1 MENIEKLNEQFLHIQ
16 GLLSKKDFA
25 AAIELLDSMFKEYSA
40 IDWVGDNK
48 ITDAESEQMQK
59 LHYVYKDFYAHHLIT
74 YYCQLFTA
82 LVSLLDEAAKYKNSI
97 TKAYA
102 HVDSILAELENLEKV
117 TQSED
122 SHNKLWL
129 ERSDYKT
136 VKSMLSDCCGLPQCG
151 ISQEDY
157 QDFLY
162 TYNHQP
168 DLLDD
173 EDTVE
178 DDEDTVEDDEDGYLD
193 MDNDYDDIEDY
204 FEKKSWCNIHFY
216 CLGVVKS
223 CTVGGN
229 INYRSIIDK
238 LQHDIGISPEVWQLK
253 DDSEF
258 NVVKKM
264 EALVT
269 SKLCNFNPTIDI
281 DHNILPT
288 LLEQVDNSNAPLSI
302 EVVAT
307 LNYRELGTTCIGY
320 VVSGKLTVGDKV
332 KLNFALGNGEHAP
345 ELDDNDVLSAK
356 VTWIE
361 TNGTELTTKA
371 IANQTLSFGLDIE
384 RFLLPETISSV
395 EHYEV

>member
-1 MENIEKLNEQFLHIQ
+1 MKDINVLNEKFLTAQ
-16 GLLSKKDFA
+16 ELWKKNEFA
-25 AAIELLDSMFKEYSA
+25 SAFEMLDGMYKEYSA
-40 IDWVGDNK
+40 MDWIEEGVS
-48 ITDAESEQMQK
+48 TDADANEQQQA
-59 LHYVYKDFYAHHLIT
+59 LHYIYKDFYAHHLIN

-82 LVSLLDEAAKYKNSI
+82 LVSLLDEAAKYKNNI

-117 TQSED
+117 APSEY
-122 SHNKLWL
+122 SHHKLWL

-173 EDTVE
+173 EDTGE
-178 DDEDTVEDDEDGYLD
+178 DDEDDYFD

-258 NVVKKM
+258 KVVKKM
-264 EALVT
+264 EDFVT

-281 DHNILPT
+281 DHTILPT

-332 KLNFALGNGEHAP
+332 KLNFALGNGEHTP

-384 RFLLPETISSV
+384 RYLLPETISSV
-395 EHYEV
+395 EHYKV

>member
-1 MENIEKLNEQFLHIQ
+1 MKDINVLNEKFLTAQ
-16 GLLSKKDFA
+16 ELWEKNEFA
-25 AAIELLDSMFKEYSA
+25 SAFEMLDGMYKEYSA
-40 IDWVGDNK
+40 MDWIEEGVS
-48 ITDAESEQMQK
+48 TDADANEQQQA
-59 LHYVYKDFYAHHLIT
+59 LHYIYKDFYAHHLIN

-82 LVSLLDEAAKYKNSI
+82 LVSLLDEAAKYKNNI

-117 TQSED
+117 APSEY
-122 SHNKLWL
+122 SHHKLWL

-173 EDTVE
+173 EDTGE
-178 DDEDTVEDDEDGYLD
+178 DDEDDYFD

-258 NVVKKM
+258 KVVKKM
-264 EALVT
+264 EDFVT

-332 KLNFALGNGEHAP
+332 KLNFALGNGEHTP

-371 IANQTLSFGLDIE
+371 IANQTLSFDLDIE
-384 RFLLPETISSV
+384 RYLLPETISGV
-395 EHYEV
+395 EHYKV

>member
-1 MENIEKLNEQFLHIQ
+1 MKDINVLNEKFLTAQ
-16 GLLSKKDFA
+16 ELWKKNEFA
-25 AAIELLDSMFKEYSA
+25 SAFEMLDGMYKEYSA
-40 IDWVGDNK
+40 MDWIEEGVS
-48 ITDAESEQMQK
+48 TDADANEQQQA
-59 LHYVYKDFYAHHLIT
+59 LHYIYKDFYAHHLIN

-82 LVSLLDEAAKYKNSI
+82 LVSLLDEAAKYKNNI

-117 TQSED
+117 APSEY
-122 SHNKLWL
+122 SHHKLWL

-173 EDTVE
+173 EDTGE
-178 DDEDTVEDDEDGYLD
+178 DDEDDYFD

-332 KLNFALGNGEHAP
+332 KLNFALGNGEHTP
-345 ELDDNDVLSAK
+345 KLDDNDVLSAK

-384 RFLLPETISSV
+384 RYLLPETISGV
-395 EHYEV
+395 EHYKV

>member
-1 MENIEKLNEQFLHIQ
+1 MKDINVLNEKFLTAQ
-16 GLLSKKDFA
+16 ELWEKNEFA
-25 AAIELLDSMFKEYSA
+25 SAFEMLDGMYKEYSA
-40 IDWVGDNK
+40 MDWIEEGVS
-48 ITDAESEQMQK
+48 TDADANEQQQA
-59 LHYVYKDFYAHHLIT
+59 LHYIYKDFYAHHLIN

-102 HVDSILAELENLEKV
+102 HVDSILAELGNLEKV
-117 TQSED
+117 APSED
-122 SHNKLWL
+122 SHHKLWL

-173 EDTVE
+173 EDTGE
-178 DDEDTVEDDEDGYLD
+178 DDEDDYFD

-258 NVVKKM
+258 KVVKKM

-332 KLNFALGNGEHAP
+332 KLNFALGNGEHTP

-384 RFLLPETISSV
+384 RYLLPETISGV
-395 EHYEV
+395 EHYKV

>member
-1 MENIEKLNEQFLHIQ
+1 MKDINVLNEKFLTAQ
-16 GLLSKKDFA
+16 ELWKKNEFA
-25 AAIELLDSMFKEYSA
+25 SAFEMLDGMYKEYSA
-40 IDWVGDNK
+40 MDWIEEGVS
-48 ITDAESEQMQK
+48 TDADANEQQQA
-59 LHYVYKDFYAHHLIT
+59 LHYIYKVFYAHHLIN

-82 LVSLLDEAAKYKNSI
+82 LVSLLDEAAKYKNNI

-117 TQSED
+117 APSEY
-122 SHNKLWL
+122 SHHKLWL

-173 EDTVE
+173 EDTGE
-178 DDEDTVEDDEDGYLD
+178 DDEDDYFD

-258 NVVKKM
+258 KVVKKM
-264 EALVT
+264 EDFVT

-332 KLNFALGNGEHAP
+332 KLNFALGNGEHTP

-384 RFLLPETISSV
+384 RYLLPETISSV
-395 EHYEV
+395 EHYKV

>member
-1 MENIEKLNEQFLHIQ
+1 MKDINVLNEKFLTAQ
-16 GLLSKKDFA
+16 ELWEKNEFA
-25 AAIELLDSMFKEYSA
+25 SAFEMLDEMYKEYSA
-40 IDWVGDNK
+40 MDWIEEGVS
-48 ITDAESEQMQK
+48 TDADANEQQQA
-59 LHYVYKDFYAHHLIT
+59 LHYIYKDFYAHHLIT

-82 LVSLLDEAAKYKNSI
+82 LVSLLDEAAKYKNNI

-117 TQSED
+117 APSED
-122 SHNKLWL
+122 SHHKLWL
-129 ERSDYKT
+129 ERRDYKN
-136 VKSMLSDCCGLPQCG
+136 VKSVLSDCCGLPQCG

-178 DDEDTVEDDEDGYLD
+178 DDEDDYLD
-193 MDNDYDDIEDY
+193 MDDYDDIEDY

-229 INYRSIIDK
+229 INYRSIIDR

-253 DDSEF
+253 DDREF
-258 NVVKKM
+258 KVVKKM

-395 EHYEV
+395 EHYKV

>member
-1 MENIEKLNEQFLHIQ
+1 MKDINVLNEKFLTAQ
-16 GLLSKKDFA
+16 ELWEKNEFA
-25 AAIELLDSMFKEYSA
+25 SAFEMLDGMYKEYSA
-40 IDWVGDNK
+40 MDWIEEGVS
-48 ITDAESEQMQK
+48 TDADANEQQQA
-59 LHYVYKDFYAHHLIT
+59 LHYIYKDFYAHHLIN

-102 HVDSILAELENLEKV
+102 HVDSILAELGNLEKV
-117 TQSED
+117 APSED
-122 SHNKLWL
+122 SHHKLWL

-173 EDTVE
+173 EDTGE
-178 DDEDTVEDDEDGYLD
+178 DDEDDYFD

-258 NVVKKM
+258 KVVKKM

-269 SKLCNFNPTIDI
+269 SKLCSFNPTIDI

-332 KLNFALGNGEHAP
+332 KLNYALGNGEHAP

-384 RFLLPETISSV
+384 RYLLPETISGV
-395 EHYEV
+395 EHYKV

>member
-1 MENIEKLNEQFLHIQ
+1 MKDINVLNEKFLTAQ
-16 GLLSKKDFA
+16 ELWKKNEFA
-25 AAIELLDSMFKEYSA
+25 SAFEMLDGMYKEYSA
-40 IDWVGDNK
+40 MDWIEEGVS
-48 ITDAESEQMQK
+48 TDADANEQQQA
-59 LHYVYKDFYAHHLIT
+59 LHYIYKDFYAHHLIN

-82 LVSLLDEAAKYKNSI
+82 LVSLLDEAAKYKNNI

-117 TQSED
+117 APSEY
-122 SHNKLWL
+122 SHHKLWL

-173 EDTVE
+173 EDTGE
-178 DDEDTVEDDEDGYLD
+178 DDEDDYFD

-258 NVVKKM
+258 KVVKKM
-264 EALVT
+264 EDFVT
-269 SKLCNFNPTIDI
+269 SELCNFNPTIDI

-332 KLNFALGNGEHAP
+332 KLNFALGNGEHTP

-384 RFLLPETISSV
+384 RYLLPETISSV
-395 EHYEV
+395 EHYKV

>member
-1 MENIEKLNEQFLHIQ
+1 MKDINVLNEKFLTAQ
-16 GLLSKKDFA
+16 ELWKKNEYASAF
-25 AAIELLDSMFKEYSA
+25 EMLDGMYKEYSA
-40 IDWVGDNK
+40 MDWIEEGVS
-48 ITDAESEQMQK
+48 TDADANEQQQA
-59 LHYVYKDFYAHHLIT
+59 LHYIYKDFYAHHLIN

-102 HVDSILAELENLEKV
+102 HVDSILAELGNLEKV
-117 TQSED
+117 APSED
-122 SHNKLWL
+122 SHHKLWL

-173 EDTVE
+173 EDTGE
-178 DDEDTVEDDEDGYLD
+178 DDEDDYFD

-258 NVVKKM
+258 KVVKKM

-332 KLNFALGNGEHAP
+332 KLNFALGNGEHTP
-345 ELDDNDVLSAK
+345 KLDDNDVLSAK

-384 RFLLPETISSV
+384 RYLLPETISGV
-395 EHYEV
+395 EHYKV

>member
-1 MENIEKLNEQFLHIQ
+1 MKDINVLNEKFLTAQ
-16 GLLSKKDFA
+16 ELWKKNEFA
-25 AAIELLDSMFKEYSA
+25 SAFEMLDGMYKEYSA
-40 IDWVGDNK
+40 MDWIEEGVS
-48 ITDAESEQMQK
+48 TDADANEQQQA
-59 LHYVYKDFYAHHLIT
+59 LHYIYKDFYAHHLIN

-82 LVSLLDEAAKYKNSI
+82 LVSLLDEAAKYKNNI

-117 TQSED
+117 APSEY
-122 SHNKLWL
+122 SHHKLWL

-173 EDTVE
+173 EDTGE
-178 DDEDTVEDDEDGYLD
+178 DDKDDYFD

-258 NVVKKM
+258 KVVKKM
-264 EALVT
+264 EDFVT

-332 KLNFALGNGEHAP
+332 KLNFALGNGEHTP

-384 RFLLPETISSV
+384 RYLLPETISSV
-395 EHYEV
+395 EHYKV

>member
-1 MENIEKLNEQFLHIQ
+1 MKDINVLNEKFLTAQ
-16 GLLSKKDFA
+16 ELWEKNEFA
-25 AAIELLDSMFKEYSA
+25 SAFEMLDGMYKEYSA
-40 IDWVGDNK
+40 MDWIEEGVS
-48 ITDAESEQMQK
+48 TDADANEQQQA
-59 LHYVYKDFYAHHLIT
+59 LHYIYKDFYAHHLIN

-117 TQSED
+117 APSEY
-122 SHNKLWL
+122 SHHKLWL

-173 EDTVE
+173 EDTGE
-178 DDEDTVEDDEDGYLD
+178 DDEDDYFD

-258 NVVKKM
+258 KVVKKM
-264 EALVT
+264 EDFVT

-332 KLNFALGNGEHAP
+332 KLNFALGNGEHTP

-384 RFLLPETISSV
+384 RYLLPETISSV
-395 EHYEV
+395 EHYKV

>member
-1 MENIEKLNEQFLHIQ
+1 MKDINVLNEKFLTAQ
-16 GLLSKKDFA
+16 ELWKKNEFA
-25 AAIELLDSMFKEYSA
+25 SAFEMLDGMYKEYSA
-40 IDWVGDNK
+40 MDWIEEGVS
-48 ITDAESEQMQK
+48 TDADANEQQQA
-59 LHYVYKDFYAHHLIT
+59 LHYIYKDFYAHHLIN

-82 LVSLLDEAAKYKNSI
+82 LVSLLDEAAKYKNNI

-117 TQSED
+117 APSEY
-122 SHNKLWL
+122 SHHKLWL

-173 EDTVE
+173 EDAGE
-178 DDEDTVEDDEDGYLD
+178 DDEDDYFD

-384 RFLLPETISSV
+384 RYLLPETISGV
-395 EHYEV
+395 EHYKV

>member
-1 MENIEKLNEQFLHIQ
+1 MKDINVLNEKFLTAQ
-16 GLLSKKDFA
+16 ELWKKNEFA
-25 AAIELLDSMFKEYSA
+25 SAFEMLDGMYKEYSA
-40 IDWVGDNK
+40 MDWIEEGVS
-48 ITDAESEQMQK
+48 TDADANEQQQA
-59 LHYVYKDFYAHHLIT
+59 LHYIYKDFYAHHLIN

-82 LVSLLDEAAKYKNSI
+82 LVSLLDEAAKYKNNI

-117 TQSED
+117 APSEY
-122 SHNKLWL
+122 SHHKLWL

-173 EDTVE
+173 EDTGE
-178 DDEDTVEDDEDGYLD
+178 DDEDDYFD

-264 EALVT
+264 EAFVT

-384 RFLLPETISSV
+384 RYLLPETISGV
-395 EHYEV
+395 EHYKV

>member
-1 MENIEKLNEQFLHIQ
+1 MKDINVLNKKFLTAQELWEKNE
-16 GLLSKKDFA
+16 FA
-25 AAIELLDSMFKEYSA
+25 SAFEMLDEMYKEYSA
-40 IDWVGDNK
+40 MDWIEEGVS
-48 ITDAESEQMQK
+48 TDADANEQQQA
-59 LHYVYKDFYAHHLIT
+59 LHYIYKDFYAHHLIT

-82 LVSLLDEAAKYKNSI
+82 LVSLLDEAAKYKNNI

-117 TQSED
+117 TPSED
-122 SHNKLWL
+122 SHHKLWL
-129 ERSDYKT
+129 ERRDYKN
-136 VKSMLSDCCGLPQCG
+136 VKSVLSDCCGLPQCG

-162 TYNHQP
+162 TYTHQP
-168 DLLDD
+168 DLL
-173 EDTVE
+173 

-238 LQHDIGISPEVWQLK
+238 LQHDIGISSEVWQLK

-264 EALVT
+264 EDLVT
-269 SKLCNFNPTIDI
+269 SKLCNFNSTIDI

>member
-1 MENIEKLNEQFLHIQ
+1 MKDINVLNEKFLTAQ
-16 GLLSKKDFA
+16 ELWEKNEFA
-25 AAIELLDSMFKEYSA
+25 SAFEMLDGMYKEYSA
-40 IDWVGDNK
+40 MDWIEEGVS
-48 ITDAESEQMQK
+48 TDADANEQQQA
-59 LHYVYKDFYAHHLIT
+59 LHYIYKDFYAHHLIN

-82 LVSLLDEAAKYKNSI
+82 LVSLLDEAAKCKNSI

-102 HVDSILAELENLEKV
+102 HVDSILAELGNLEKV
-117 TQSED
+117 APSED
-122 SHNKLWL
+122 SHHKLWL

-173 EDTVE
+173 EDTGE
-178 DDEDTVEDDEDGYLD
+178 DDEDDYFD

-258 NVVKKM
+258 KVVKKM

-332 KLNFALGNGEHAP
+332 KLNFALGNGEHTP
-345 ELDDNDVLSAK
+345 KLDDNDVLSAK

-395 EHYEV
+395 EHYKV

>member
-1 MENIEKLNEQFLHIQ
+1 MKDINVLNEKFLTAQ
-16 GLLSKKDFA
+16 ELWKKNEFA
-25 AAIELLDSMFKEYSA
+25 SAFEMLDGMYKEYSA
-40 IDWVGDNK
+40 MDWIEEGVS
-48 ITDAESEQMQK
+48 TDADANELQQA
-59 LHYVYKDFYAHHLIT
+59 LHYIYKDFYAHHLIN

-82 LVSLLDEAAKYKNSI
+82 LVSLLDEAAKYKNNI

-117 TQSED
+117 APSEY
-122 SHNKLWL
+122 SHHKLWL

-178 DDEDTVEDDEDGYLD
+178 DDEDDYFD

-258 NVVKKM
+258 KVVKKM

-332 KLNFALGNGEHAP
+332 KLNFALGNGEHTP
-345 ELDDNDVLSAK
+345 KLDDNDVLSAK

-384 RFLLPETISSV
+384 RYLLPETISGV
-395 EHYEV
+395 EHYKV

>member
-1 MENIEKLNEQFLHIQ
+1 MKDINVLNEKFLTAQ
-16 GLLSKKDFA
+16 ELWKKNEFA
-25 AAIELLDSMFKEYSA
+25 SAFEMLDGMYKEYSPM
-40 IDWVGDNK
+40 DWIEEGVS
-48 ITDAESEQMQK
+48 TDADANEQQQA
-59 LHYVYKDFYAHHLIT
+59 LHYIYKDFYAHHLIN

-82 LVSLLDEAAKYKNSI
+82 LVSLLDEAAKYKNNI

-117 TQSED
+117 APSEY
-122 SHNKLWL
+122 SHHKLWL

-173 EDTVE
+173 EDTGE
-178 DDEDTVEDDEDGYLD
+178 DDEDDYFD

-258 NVVKKM
+258 KVVKKM

-332 KLNFALGNGEHAP
+332 KLNFALGNGEHTP
-345 ELDDNDVLSAK
+345 KLDDNDVLSAK

-384 RFLLPETISSV
+384 RYLLPETISSV
-395 EHYEV
+395 EHYKV

>member
-1 MENIEKLNEQFLHIQ
+1 MKDINVLNEKFLTAQ
-16 GLLSKKDFA
+16 ELWKKNEFA
-25 AAIELLDSMFKEYSA
+25 SAFEMLDGMYKEYSA
-40 IDWVGDNK
+40 MDWIEEGVS
-48 ITDAESEQMQK
+48 TDADANEQQQA
-59 LHYVYKDFYAHHLIT
+59 LHYIYKDFYAHHLIN

-82 LVSLLDEAAKYKNSI
+82 LVSLLDEAAKYKNNI

-117 TQSED
+117 APSEY
-122 SHNKLWL
+122 SHHKLWL

-173 EDTVE
+173 EDTGE
-178 DDEDTVEDDEDGYLD
+178 DDEDDYFD

-384 RFLLPETISSV
+384 RYLLPETISSV
-395 EHYEV
+395 EHYKV

>member
-1 MENIEKLNEQFLHIQ
+1 MKDINVLNEKFLTAQ
-16 GLLSKKDFA
+16 ELWEKNEFA
-25 AAIELLDSMFKEYSA
+25 SAFEMLDGMYKEYSA
-40 IDWVGDNK
+40 MDWIEEDVS
-48 ITDAESEQMQK
+48 TDADANEQQQA
-59 LHYVYKDFYAHHLIT
+59 LHYIYKDFYAHHLIN

-82 LVSLLDEAAKYKNSI
+82 LVSLLDEAAKYKNNI

-117 TQSED
+117 APSEY
-122 SHNKLWL
+122 SHHKLWL

-173 EDTVE
+173 EDTGE
-178 DDEDTVEDDEDGYLD
+178 DDEDDYFD

-258 NVVKKM
+258 KVVKKM
-264 EALVT
+264 EDFVT

-332 KLNFALGNGEHAP
+332 KLNFALGNGEHTP

-384 RFLLPETISSV
+384 RYLLPETISSV
-395 EHYEV
+395 EHYKV

>member
-1 MENIEKLNEQFLHIQ
+1 MKDINVLNEKFLTAQ
-16 GLLSKKDFA
+16 ELWEKNEFA
-25 AAIELLDSMFKEYSA
+25 SAFEMLDGMYKEYSA
-40 IDWVGDNK
+40 MDWIEEGVS
-48 ITDAESEQMQK
+48 TDADANEQQQA
-59 LHYVYKDFYAHHLIT
+59 LHYIYKDFYAHHLIN

-82 LVSLLDEAAKYKNSI
+82 LVSLLDEAAMYKNNI

-117 TQSED
+117 APSEY
-122 SHNKLWL
+122 SHHKLWL

-173 EDTVE
+173 EDTGE
-178 DDEDTVEDDEDGYLD
+178 DDEDDYFD

-258 NVVKKM
+258 KVVKKM
-264 EALVT
+264 EDFVT

-332 KLNFALGNGEHAP
+332 KLNFALGNGEHTP

-384 RFLLPETISSV
+384 RYLLPETISSV
-395 EHYEV
+395 EHYKV

>member
-1 MENIEKLNEQFLHIQ
+1 MKDINVLNEKFLTAQ
-16 GLLSKKDFA
+16 ELWKKNEFA
-25 AAIELLDSMFKEYSA
+25 SAFEMLDGMYKEYSA
-40 IDWVGDNK
+40 MDWIEEGVS
-48 ITDAESEQMQK
+48 TDADANELQQA
-59 LHYVYKDFYAHHLIT
+59 LHYIYKDFYAHHLIN

-82 LVSLLDEAAKYKNSI
+82 LVSLLDEAAKYKNNI

-117 TQSED
+117 APSEY
-122 SHNKLWL
+122 SHHKLWL

-178 DDEDTVEDDEDGYLD
+178 DDEDDYFD

-253 DDSEF
+253 DDGEF
-258 NVVKKM
+258 KVVKKM

-332 KLNFALGNGEHAP
+332 KLNFALGNGEHTP
-345 ELDDNDVLSAK
+345 KLDDNDVLSAK

-384 RFLLPETISSV
+384 RYLLPETISSV
-395 EHYEV
+395 EHYKV

>member
-1 MENIEKLNEQFLHIQ
+1 MKDINVLNEKFLTAQ
-16 GLLSKKDFA
+16 ELWKKNEFA
-25 AAIELLDSMFKEYSA
+25 SAFEMLDGMYKEYSA
-40 IDWVGDNK
+40 MDWIEEGVS
-48 ITDAESEQMQK
+48 TDADANEQQQA
-59 LHYVYKDFYAHHLIT
+59 LHYIYKDFYAHHLIN

-82 LVSLLDEAAKYKNSI
+82 LVSLLDEAAKYKNNI

-117 TQSED
+117 APSEY
-122 SHNKLWL
+122 SHHKLWL

-173 EDTVE
+173 EDTGE
-178 DDEDTVEDDEDGYLD
+178 DDEDDYFD

-258 NVVKKM
+258 KVVKKM

-345 ELDDNDVLSAK
+345 KLDDNDVLSAK

-371 IANQTLSFGLDIE
+371 IANQSLSFGLDIE
-384 RFLLPETISSV
+384 RYLLPETISSV
-395 EHYEV
+395 EHYKV

>member
-1 MENIEKLNEQFLHIQ
+1 MKDINVLNEKFLTAQ
-16 GLLSKKDFA
+16 ELWEKNEFA
-25 AAIELLDSMFKEYSA
+25 SAFEMLDEMYKEYSA
-40 IDWVGDNK
+40 MDWIEEGVS
-48 ITDAESEQMQK
+48 TDADANEQQQA
-59 LHYVYKDFYAHHLIT
+59 LHYIYKDFYAHHLIT

-82 LVSLLDEAAKYKNSI
+82 LVSLLDEAAKYKNNI

-117 TQSED
+117 APSED
-122 SHNKLWL
+122 SHHKLWL
-129 ERSDYKT
+129 ERRDYKN
-136 VKSMLSDCCGLPQCG
+136 VKSVLSDCCGLPQCG

-178 DDEDTVEDDEDGYLD
+178 DDEDDYLD
-193 MDNDYDDIEDY
+193 MDDYDDIEDY

-253 DDSEF
+253 DDREF
-258 NVVKKM
+258 KVVKKM

-307 LNYRELGTTCIGY
+307 LNNRELGTTCIGY

-395 EHYEV
+395 EHYKV

>member
-1 MENIEKLNEQFLHIQ
+1 MKDINVLNEKFLTAQ
-16 GLLSKKDFA
+16 ELWEKNEFA
-25 AAIELLDSMFKEYSA
+25 SAFEMLDGMYKEYSA
-40 IDWVGDNK
+40 MDWIEEGVS
-48 ITDAESEQMQK
+48 TDADANEQQQA
-59 LHYVYKDFYAHHLIT
+59 LHYIYKDFYAHHLIN

-82 LVSLLDEAAKYKNSI
+82 LVSLLDEAAKYKNNI

-117 TQSED
+117 APSEY
-122 SHNKLWL
+122 SHHKLWL

-173 EDTVE
+173 EDTGE
-178 DDEDTVEDDEDGYLD
+178 DDEDDYFD
-193 MDNDYDDIEDY
+193 MDNDYDNIEDY

-258 NVVKKM
+258 KVVKKM
-264 EALVT
+264 EDFVT

-332 KLNFALGNGEHAP
+332 KLNFALGNGEHTP

-384 RFLLPETISSV
+384 RYLLPETISSV
-395 EHYEV
+395 EHYKV

>member
-1 MENIEKLNEQFLHIQ
+1 MKDINVLNEKFLTAQ
-16 GLLSKKDFA
+16 ELWKKNEFA
-25 AAIELLDSMFKEYSA
+25 SAFEMLDGMYKEYSA
-40 IDWVGDNK
+40 MDWIEEGVS
-48 ITDAESEQMQK
+48 TDADANEQQQA
-59 LHYVYKDFYAHHLIT
+59 LHYIYKDFYAHHLIN

-82 LVSLLDEAAKYKNSI
+82 LVSLLDEAAKYKNNI

-117 TQSED
+117 APSEY
-122 SHNKLWL
+122 SHHKLWL

-173 EDTVE
+173 EDTGE
-178 DDEDTVEDDEDGYLD
+178 DDEDDYFD

-258 NVVKKM
+258 KVVKKM
-264 EALVT
+264 EDFVT

-320 VVSGKLTVGDKV
+320 VVSGKVTVGDKV

-384 RFLLPETISSV
+384 RYLLPETISSV
-395 EHYEV
+395 EHYKV

>member
-1 MENIEKLNEQFLHIQ
+1 MKDINVLNEKFLTAQ
-16 GLLSKKDFA
+16 ELWKKNEFA
-25 AAIELLDSMFKEYSA
+25 SAFEMLDGMYKEYSA
-40 IDWVGDNK
+40 MDWIEEGVS
-48 ITDAESEQMQK
+48 TDADANEQQQA
-59 LHYVYKDFYAHHLIT
+59 LHYIYKDFYAHHLIN

-82 LVSLLDEAAKYKNSI
+82 LVSLLDEAAKYKNNI

-117 TQSED
+117 APSEY
-122 SHNKLWL
+122 SHHKLWL

-136 VKSMLSDCCGLPQCG
+136 VKSMLSDCCGLPQCE

-173 EDTVE
+173 EDTGE
-178 DDEDTVEDDEDGYLD
+178 DDEDDYFD

-258 NVVKKM
+258 KVVKKM
-264 EALVT
+264 EDFVT

-332 KLNFALGNGEHAP
+332 KLNFALGNGEHTP

-384 RFLLPETISSV
+384 RYLLPETISSV
-395 EHYEV
+395 EHYKV

>member
-1 MENIEKLNEQFLHIQ
+1 MEDINVLNKKFLTAQELWEKNEF
-16 GLLSKKDFA
+16 SSAF
-25 AAIELLDSMFKEYSA
+25 EMLDEMYKEYSA
-40 IDWVGDNK
+40 MDWIEEGVS
-48 ITDAESEQMQK
+48 TDADANEQQQA
-59 LHYVYKDFYAHHLIT
+59 LHYIYKDFYAHHLIT

-117 TQSED
+117 TPSED
-122 SHNKLWL
+122 SYHKLWL
-129 ERSDYKT
+129 ERSDYKN
-136 VKSMLSDCCGLPQCG
+136 VKSVLSDCCGLPQCG

-162 TYNHQP
+162 TYTHQP

-178 DDEDTVEDDEDGYLD
+178 DDEDGYLY

-395 EHYEV
+395 EHYKV

>member
-1 MENIEKLNEQFLHIQ
+1 MKDINVLNEKFLTAQ
-16 GLLSKKDFA
+16 ELWKKNEFA
-25 AAIELLDSMFKEYSA
+25 SAFEMLDGMYKEYSA
-40 IDWVGDNK
+40 MDWIEEGVS
-48 ITDAESEQMQK
+48 TDADANEQQQA
-59 LHYVYKDFYAHHLIT
+59 LHYIYKDFYAHHLIN

-82 LVSLLDEAAKYKNSI
+82 LVSLLDEAAKYKNNI

-117 TQSED
+117 APSEY
-122 SHNKLWL
+122 SHHKLWL

-173 EDTVE
+173 EDTGE
-178 DDEDTVEDDEDGYLD
+178 DDEDDYLD

-281 DHNILPT
+281 DHNILPS

-345 ELDDNDVLSAK
+345 KLDDNDVLSAK

-384 RFLLPETISSV
+384 RYLLPETISGWNIIKFKR
-395 EHYEV
+395 

>member
-1 MENIEKLNEQFLHIQ
+1 MKDINVLNEKFLTAQ
-16 GLLSKKDFA
+16 ELWEKNEFA
-25 AAIELLDSMFKEYSA
+25 SAFEMLDGMYKEYSA
-40 IDWVGDNK
+40 MDWIEEGVS
-48 ITDAESEQMQK
+48 TDADANELQQA
-59 LHYVYKDFYAHHLIT
+59 LHYIYKDFYAHHLIN

-82 LVSLLDEAAKYKNSI
+82 LVSLLDEAAKYKNNI

-117 TQSED
+117 APSEY
-122 SHNKLWL
+122 SHHKLWL

-178 DDEDTVEDDEDGYLD
+178 DDEDDYFD

-258 NVVKKM
+258 KVVKKM

-269 SKLCNFNPTIDI
+269 SKLCSFNPTIDI

-332 KLNFALGNGEHAP
+332 KLNFALGNGEHTP

-384 RFLLPETISSV
+384 RYLLPETISGV
-395 EHYEV
+395 EHYKV

>member
-1 MENIEKLNEQFLHIQ
+1 MKDINVLNEKFLTAQ
-16 GLLSKKDFA
+16 ELWEKNEFA
-25 AAIELLDSMFKEYSA
+25 SAFEMLDGMYKEYSA
-40 IDWVGDNK
+40 MDWIEEGVS
-48 ITDAESEQMQK
+48 TDADANEQQQA
-59 LHYVYKDFYAHHLIT
+59 LHYIYKDFYAHHLIN

-82 LVSLLDEAAKYKNSI
+82 LVSLLDEAAKYKNNI

-117 TQSED
+117 APSEY
-122 SHNKLWL
+122 SHHKLWL
-129 ERSDYKT
+129 ERSDYKN

-173 EDTVE
+173 EDMGE
-178 DDEDTVEDDEDGYLD
+178 DDEDDYFD

-332 KLNFALGNGEHAP
+332 KLNFALGNGEHTP
-345 ELDDNDVLSAK
+345 KLDDNEVLSAK

-384 RFLLPETISSV
+384 RYLLPETISSV
-395 EHYEV
+395 EHYKV

>member
-1 MENIEKLNEQFLHIQ
+1 MKDINVLNEKFLTAQ
-16 GLLSKKDFA
+16 ELWEKNEFA
-25 AAIELLDSMFKEYSA
+25 SAFEMLDEMYKEYSA
-40 IDWVGDNK
+40 MDWIEEGVS
-48 ITDAESEQMQK
+48 TDADANEQQQA
-59 LHYVYKDFYAHHLIT
+59 LHYIYKDFYAHHLIN

-82 LVSLLDEAAKYKNSI
+82 LVLLLDGAKKYKNSI

-102 HVDSILAELENLEKV
+102 HVDSILAELGNLEKV
-117 TQSED
+117 SPSED
-122 SHNKLWL
+122 SHHKLWL
-129 ERSDYKT
+129 ERSDYKN
-136 VKSMLSDCCGLPQCG
+136 VKSVLSDCCGLPQCG

-168 DLLDD
+168 GLLDD
-173 EDTVE
+173 EDTGE
-178 DDEDTVEDDEDGYLD
+178 DDEDDYLD

-204 FEKKSWCNIHFY
+204 FEKRSWCNIHFY

-223 CTVGGN
+223 STVGEN
-229 INYRSIIDK
+229 INYCSIIDK

-302 EVVAT
+302 EVIAT

-332 KLNFALGNGEHAP
+332 KLNFALGNGEHAS

-371 IANQTLSFGLDIE
+371 IANQTLSFGLDME

-395 EHYEV
+395 EHYKV

>member
-1 MENIEKLNEQFLHIQ
+1 MKDINVLNEKFLTAQ
-16 GLLSKKDFA
+16 ELWKKNEFA
-25 AAIELLDSMFKEYSA
+25 SAFEMLDGMYKEYSA
-40 IDWVGDNK
+40 MDWIEEGVS
-48 ITDAESEQMQK
+48 TDADANEQQQA
-59 LHYVYKDFYAHHLIT
+59 LHYIYKDFYAHHLIN

-82 LVSLLDEAAKYKNSI
+82 LVSLLDEAAKYKNNI

-117 TQSED
+117 APSEY
-122 SHNKLWL
+122 SHHKLWL

-173 EDTVE
+173 EDTGE
-178 DDEDTVEDDEDGYLD
+178 DDEDDYFD

-288 LLEQVDNSNAPLSI
+288 LLEQGDNSNAPLSI

-384 RFLLPETISSV
+384 RYLLPETISGV
-395 EHYEV
+395 EHYKV

>member
-1 MENIEKLNEQFLHIQ
+1 MKDINVLNEKFLTAQ
-16 GLLSKKDFA
+16 ELWKKNEFA
-25 AAIELLDSMFKEYSA
+25 SAFEMLDGMYKEYSA
-40 IDWVGDNK
+40 MDWIEEGVS
-48 ITDAESEQMQK
+48 TDADANEQQQA
-59 LHYVYKDFYAHHLIT
+59 LHYIYKDFYAHHLIN

-97 TKAYA
+97 TKVYA

-117 TQSED
+117 APSEY
-122 SHNKLWL
+122 SHHKLWL

-173 EDTVE
+173 EDTGE
-178 DDEDTVEDDEDGYLD
+178 DDEDDYFD

-258 NVVKKM
+258 KVVKKM
-264 EALVT
+264 EDFVT

-332 KLNFALGNGEHAP
+332 KLNFALGNGEHTP

-384 RFLLPETISSV
+384 RYLLPETISSV
-395 EHYEV
+395 EHYKV

>member
-1 MENIEKLNEQFLHIQ
+1 MKDINVLNEKFLTAQ
-16 GLLSKKDFA
+16 ELWEKNEFA
-25 AAIELLDSMFKEYSA
+25 SAFEMLDGMYKEYSA
-40 IDWVGDNK
+40 MDWIEEGVS
-48 ITDAESEQMQK
+48 TDADANEQQQA
-59 LHYVYKDFYAHHLIT
+59 LHYIYKDFYAHHLIN

-102 HVDSILAELENLEKV
+102 HVDSILAELGNLEKV
-117 TQSED
+117 APSED
-122 SHNKLWL
+122 SHHKLWL

-173 EDTVE
+173 EDTGE
-178 DDEDTVEDDEDGYLD
+178 DDEDDYFD

-204 FEKKSWCNIHFY
+204 FEKKSWCNIHLY

-258 NVVKKM
+258 KVVKKM

-332 KLNFALGNGEHAP
+332 KLNFALGNGEHTP
-345 ELDDNDVLSAK
+345 KLDDNDVLSAK

-384 RFLLPETISSV
+384 RYLLPETISGV
-395 EHYEV
+395 EHYKV

>member
-1 MENIEKLNEQFLHIQ
+1 MKDINVLNEKFLTAQ
-16 GLLSKKDFA
+16 ELWKKNEFA
-25 AAIELLDSMFKEYSA
+25 SAFEMLDGMYKEYSA
-40 IDWVGDNK
+40 MDWIEEGVS
-48 ITDAESEQMQK
+48 TDADANELQQA
-59 LHYVYKDFYAHHLIT
+59 LHYIYKDFYAHHLIN

-82 LVSLLDEAAKYKNSI
+82 LVSLLDEAAKYKNNI

-117 TQSED
+117 APSEY
-122 SHNKLWL
+122 SHHKLWL

-178 DDEDTVEDDEDGYLD
+178 DDEDDYFD

-258 NVVKKM
+258 KVVKKM
-264 EALVT
+264 EDFVT

-332 KLNFALGNGEHAP
+332 KLNFALGNGEHTP

-384 RFLLPETISSV
+384 RYLLPETISSV
-395 EHYEV
+395 EHYKV

>member
-1 MENIEKLNEQFLHIQ
+1 MKDINVLNEKFLTAQ
-16 GLLSKKDFA
+16 ELWEKNEFA
-25 AAIELLDSMFKEYSA
+25 SAFEMLDGMYKEYSA
-40 IDWVGDNK
+40 MDWIEEGVS
-48 ITDAESEQMQK
+48 TDADANEQQQA
-59 LHYVYKDFYAHHLIT
+59 LHYIYKDFYAHHLIN

-102 HVDSILAELENLEKV
+102 HVDSILAELGNLEKV
-117 TQSED
+117 APSED
-122 SHNKLWL
+122 SHHKLWL

-173 EDTVE
+173 EDTGE
-178 DDEDTVEDDEDGYLD
+178 DDEDDYFD

-258 NVVKKM
+258 KVVKKM

-332 KLNFALGNGEHAP
+332 KLNYALGNGEHAP

-384 RFLLPETISSV
+384 RYLLPETISGV
-395 EHYEV
+395 EHYKV

>member
-1 MENIEKLNEQFLHIQ
+1 MKDINVLNEKFLTAQ
-16 GLLSKKDFA
+16 ELWEKNEFA
-25 AAIELLDSMFKEYSA
+25 SAFEMLDGMYKEYSA
-40 IDWVGDNK
+40 MDWIEEGVS
-48 ITDAESEQMQK
+48 TDADANEQQQA
-59 LHYVYKDFYAHHLIT
+59 LHYIYKDFYAHHLIN

-82 LVSLLDEAAKYKNSI
+82 LVSLLDEAAKYKNNI

-117 TQSED
+117 APSEY
-122 SHNKLWL
+122 SHHKLWL

-173 EDTVE
+173 EDTGE
-178 DDEDTVEDDEDGYLD
+178 DDEDDYFD

-258 NVVKKM
+258 KVVKKM

-332 KLNFALGNGEHAP
+332 KLNFALGNGEHTP

-384 RFLLPETISSV
+384 RYLLPETISSV
-395 EHYEV
+395 EHYKV

>member
-1 MENIEKLNEQFLHIQ
+1 MKDINVLNEKFLTAQ
-16 GLLSKKDFA
+16 ELWEKNEFA
-25 AAIELLDSMFKEYSA
+25 SAFEMLDEMYKEYSA
-40 IDWVGDNK
+40 MDWIEEGVS
-48 ITDAESEQMQK
+48 TDADANEQQQA
-59 LHYVYKDFYAHHLIT
+59 LHYIYKDFYAHHLIN

-82 LVSLLDEAAKYKNSI
+82 LVLLLDGAKKYKNSI

-102 HVDSILAELENLEKV
+102 HVDSILAELGNLEKV
-117 TQSED
+117 SPSED
-122 SHNKLWL
+122 SHHKLWL
-129 ERSDYKT
+129 ERSDYKN
-136 VKSMLSDCCGLPQCG
+136 VKSVLSDCCGLPQCG

-168 DLLDD
+168 GLLDD
-173 EDTVE
+173 EDTGE
-178 DDEDTVEDDEDGYLD
+178 DDEDDYLD

-223 CTVGGN
+223 STVGGN
-229 INYRSIIDK
+229 INYCSIIDK
-238 LQHDIGISPEVWQLK
+238 LQHDIGISLEVWQLK

-302 EVVAT
+302 EVIAT
-307 LNYRELGTTCIGY
+307 LNYRKLGTTCIGY

-332 KLNFALGNGEHAP
+332 KLNFALGNGEHAS

-371 IANQTLSFGLDIE
+371 IANQTLSFGLDME

-395 EHYEV
+395 EHYKV

>member
-1 MENIEKLNEQFLHIQ
+1 MEDINVLNKKFLTAQELWEKNE
-16 GLLSKKDFA
+16 FA
-25 AAIELLDSMFKEYSA
+25 SAFEMLDEMYKEYSA
-40 IDWVGDNK
+40 LDWIEEGVS
-48 ITDAESEQMQK
+48 TDADANEQQQA
-59 LHYVYKDFYAHHLIT
+59 LHYIYKDFYAHHLIT

-82 LVSLLDEAAKYKNSI
+82 LVSLLDEAAKYKNNI

-102 HVDSILAELENLEKV
+102 HVDSILAELGNLEKV
-117 TQSED
+117 TPSED
-122 SHNKLWL
+122 SHHKLWL
-129 ERSDYKT
+129 ERSDYKN
-136 VKSMLSDCCGLPQCG
+136 VKFVLSDCCGLPQCG

-173 EDTVE
+173 EDTGE
-178 DDEDTVEDDEDGYLD
+178 DDEDDYFD

-258 NVVKKM
+258 KVVKKM
-264 EALVT
+264 EDFVT

-332 KLNFALGNGEHAP
+332 KLNFALGNGEHTP

-384 RFLLPETISSV
+384 RYLLPETISSV
-395 EHYEV
+395 EHYKV

>member
-1 MENIEKLNEQFLHIQ
+1 MKDINVLNEKFLTAQ
-16 GLLSKKDFA
+16 ELWEKNEFA
-25 AAIELLDSMFKEYSA
+25 SAFEMLDGMYKEYSA
-40 IDWVGDNK
+40 MDWIEEGVS
-48 ITDAESEQMQK
+48 TDADANEQQQA
-59 LHYVYKDFYAHHLIT
+59 LHYIYKDFYAHHLIN

-102 HVDSILAELENLEKV
+102 HVDSILAELGNLEKV
-117 TQSED
+117 APSED
-122 SHNKLWL
+122 SHHKLWL

-173 EDTVE
+173 EDTGE
-178 DDEDTVEDDEDGYLD
+178 DDEDDYFD

-258 NVVKKM
+258 KVVKKM

-307 LNYRELGTTCIGY
+307 LNYRELGATCIGY

-332 KLNFALGNGEHAP
+332 KLNFALGNGEHTP
-345 ELDDNDVLSAK
+345 KLDDNDVLSAK

-384 RFLLPETISSV
+384 RYLLPETISSV
-395 EHYEV
+395 EHYKV